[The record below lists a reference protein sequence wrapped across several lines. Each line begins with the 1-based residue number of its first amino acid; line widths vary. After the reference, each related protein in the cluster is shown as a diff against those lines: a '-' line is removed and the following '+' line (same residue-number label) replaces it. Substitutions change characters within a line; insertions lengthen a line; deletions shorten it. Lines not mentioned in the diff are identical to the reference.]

1 MSDSE
6 ELRPLQIR
14 VSEQWLAGVDDWRR
28 KQTKIPSQAEAI
40 RRLVELGLAAEKS
53 RPRR

>member
-1 MSDSE
+1 MSD

-14 VSEQWLAGVDDWRR
+14 VSEPWLAEIDNWRR

-40 RRLVELGLAAEKS
+40 RRLVEIGIAAEKRKPS
-53 RPRR
+53 HR